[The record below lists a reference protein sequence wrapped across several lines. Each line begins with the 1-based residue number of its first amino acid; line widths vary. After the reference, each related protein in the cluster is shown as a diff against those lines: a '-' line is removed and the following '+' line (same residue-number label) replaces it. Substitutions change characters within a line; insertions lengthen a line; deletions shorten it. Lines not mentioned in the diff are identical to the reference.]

1 MKMCSGGALT
11 SSQMTSRTPFRIR
24 RLIRRAGRQHSVSTT
39 SAAPPPAL
47 LVHKRRTP
55 WSPASAERWL
65 KLRAR
70 SKNRAVG
77 GRHVARF
84 RNRRARCGS
93 SARCLSGPS
102 RTSSSSMSICGRAD
116 LARPTIWISFV
127 DKALWSSNLPTAS
140 RGPVGERSPKSTF
153 GGRGEVSEVGAS
165 QLPEWRDKG
174 DELPLPRSIGS
185 IYRALRR
192 RPEDS
197 KDEPG
202 AADFYSGGMEMRRAA
217 RPERIILWLYRLVS
231 GYGLRA
237 SRALGAL
244 LIL

>member
-1 MKMCSGGALT
+1 
-11 SSQMTSRTPFRIR
+11 
-24 RLIRRAGRQHSVSTT
+24 
-39 SAAPPPAL
+39 
-47 LVHKRRTP
+47 
-55 WSPASAERWL
+55 
-65 KLRAR
+65 
-70 SKNRAVG
+70 
-77 GRHVARF
+77 
-84 RNRRARCGS
+84 
-93 SARCLSGPS
+93 
-102 RTSSSSMSICGRAD
+102 MSICGRAD

-244 LIL
+244 LITVAVFSFGLWWFGFDPPHPDYARALLVGVESTSSLFRVPDTPGLALTYGGEAL